1 MSESNASSTSISG
14 RKDLQLIC
22 DLIQSD
28 SRVLDIGCGEGDL
41 LDLLKLEKN
50 IDGRGVEISQVGVN
64 ACVTRGL
71 SVVQGDADR
80 DLKHFPDNSFDYA
93 ILSQTLQAT
102 QRPDSV
108 LKELARIGKKLIVS
122 FPNFANWRVR
132 FYLMFKGRMPVT
144 STLDAQ
150 WYNTP
155 NIHLCTIEDFIG
167 LCDELD
173 LKIEKSFILSNDK
186 IKHVESSAGPI
197 MNLVAEQALFV
208 VSSHIEK

>member
-1 MSESNASSTSISG
+1 
-14 RKDLQLIC
+14 
-22 DLIQSD
+22 
-28 SRVLDIGCGEGDL
+28 
-41 LDLLKLEKN
+41 
-50 IDGRGVEISQVGVN
+50 
-64 ACVTRGL
+64 
-71 SVVQGDADR
+71 
-80 DLKHFPDNSFDYA
+80 
-93 ILSQTLQAT
+93 
-102 QRPDSV
+102 
-108 LKELARIGKKLIVS
+108 
-122 FPNFANWRVR
+122 
-132 FYLMFKGRMPVT
+132 MFKGRMPVT